1 MSTFTKVIVGDD
13 GLAGGADALALAR
26 ALAPTAELILASTYP
41 WDPAPS
47 RFAQSGYGAIMR
59 EDTLAKLAE
68 RVRAAGLPD
77 SVRTVAVGDS
87 SPGRGL
93 HRLAESEGA
102 DLIVIGSAHHGPVGR
117 QILGDV
123 GRAVLHGAPCPV
135 AVAPRASSAP
145 AAPQTIGVAF
155 DHSPEAT
162 HALDVALGL
171 AHALGASVTI
181 RQVVAAD
188 LLPAVA
194 GVPMINIE
202 DLTEELRDEAQQR
215 LDAVVAA
222 LPDAESLTITAEAVA
237 GSTAD
242 RLEELAHQVGLVVT
256 GSRGYGSLRRV
267 VLGSTAD
274 RLIHRSPSPVIVVPR
289 TAVTA
294 PLPDPAGMV
303 DACPQPASSSTGG

>member
-26 ALAPTAELILASTYP
+26 TLAPNAELILASTYP

-47 RFAQSGYGAIMR
+47 RATQSGYSAILR
-59 EDTLAKLAE
+59 EDTLATLAE
-68 RVRAAGLPD
+68 RVRAADLPE
-77 SVRTVAVGDS
+77 SVRTVAVADS

-93 HRLAESEGA
+93 HRIAESEGA

-117 QILGDV
+117 QLLGDV

-135 AVAPRASSAP
+135 AVAPRAYA
-145 AAPQTIGVAF
+145 AKTAPQTIGVAF
-155 DHSPEAT
+155 DHSPEAKL
-162 HALDVALGL
+162 ALDVALEL
-171 AHALGASVTI
+171 AHTLGASVTI
-181 RQVVAAD
+181 REVVAAD
-188 LLPAVA
+188 LLPAAA
-194 GVPMINIE
+194 GIPMINIE
-202 DLTEELRDEAQQR
+202 ELTEELRDDAQQR
-215 LDAVVAA
+215 LDAMLAA
-222 LPDAESLTITAEAVA
+222 LPDTESLTITAEAVV

-242 RLEELAHQVGLVVT
+242 RLEELSHQVGLVVT
-256 GSRGYGSLRRV
+256 GSRGYGTIRRV

-274 RLIHRSPSPVIVVPR
+274 RLIHRSPAPVIVVPR

-294 PLPDPAGMV
+294 ELPDPASKV

>member
-26 ALAPTAELILASTYP
+26 TIAPNAELILGSTYP

-47 RFAQSGYGAIMR
+47 RATQSGYAAILR

-68 RVRAAGLPD
+68 RVRAAGLPE
-77 SVRTVAVGDS
+77 SVRTVAVADS

-117 QILGDV
+117 QFLGDV
-123 GRAVLHGAPCPV
+123 GRAVLHGSPCPV
-135 AVAPRASSAP
+135 AVAPRAYAAP

-155 DHSPEAT
+155 DHSPEAKL
-162 HALDVALGL
+162 ALDVAIEL
-171 AHALGASVTI
+171 AHTLGASVTI

-188 LLPAVA
+188 LLPAIA

-202 DLTEELRDEAQQR
+202 ELTDELRDDAQQR
-215 LDAVVAA
+215 LDAVLAA
-222 LPDAESLTITAEAVA
+222 LPDTESLTITAEAVV

-242 RLEELAHQVGLVVT
+242 RLEELSHQVGLVVT
-256 GSRGYGSLRRV
+256 GSRGYGTIRRV